1 MPLHDESEVLLV
13 SRRSLAVPTAI
24 GAVFLIVGV
33 WAVRTMAAKGDT
45 WFMWIWGTIWFLGS
59 GAALLSGLWGL
70 LVSRPRFARLGDEGL
85 QLYRQHAPVI
95 AWTQL
100 VEARLGPKTMKDS
113 DGSTTHVFRHPLILR
128 LRDRSGFPTRG
139 LKSRA
144 FPMQPLPD
152 GTLDWMVPLDGCPCE
167 ERDFLAKIQARLHPG
182 APLPQTTI
190 TEPILPVLGVHR
202 LDRPHAPAVTTPV
215 FALLFVGF
223 GLFFAWKGAE
233 SERRGAASLAWP
245 TAKGTITQSQLQRDS
260 DGYSLQ
266 VRYVYQAQGK
276 NLTGTRV
283 AFAADTGQYPAWAK
297 RFAPKSIVDVS
308 YNPSDPS
315 DSVLVPGNQKA
326 AHFVTGFGLVFAAAA
341 TWPIIAYFRAR
352 KRLERWLLENPDE
365 PRKV

>member
-1 MPLHDESEVLLV
+1 MPLHEESEVLLV
-13 SRRSLAVPTAI
+13 SRRNLAVPTAI

-45 WFMWIWGTIWFLGS
+45 WFMWIWGSIWFLGS

-70 LVSRPRFARLGDEGL
+70 LVSRPRFARLGDDGI
-85 QLYRQHAPVI
+85 QFYRERGTVVPWSQI
-95 AWTQL
+95 I
-100 VEARLGPKTMKDS
+100 EARLGPKKTRDAE
-113 DGSTTHVFRHPLILR
+113 GTNYVFRHPLILR
-128 LRDRSGFPTRG
+128 LRDRSSFPARSMFHHDFA
-139 LKSRA
+139 L
-144 FPMQPLPD
+144 QPLPD

-202 LDRPHAPAVTTPV
+202 LDRPHAPAVVKPI

-341 TWPIIAYFRAR
+341 SWPIIAYFRAR
-352 KRLERWLLENPDE
+352 KRLERWLLENPNE